1 LPANDDFDIFTS
13 DVRPAPPSL
22 ILFSLV
28 FAMRAT
34 RVAILFL
41 GLLVFAPLSQAAEAK
56 LGFSVRLEGE
66 GFFLNPLVKRLFV
79 EQVTKGSLAE
89 AAGLKAGDEIIK
101 IEGQVVVGRR
111 ARELQGYMKLNPGET
126 RTLRLK
132 HADGTEVEAR
142 ITKPKT

>member
-1 LPANDDFDIFTS
+1 
-13 DVRPAPPSL
+13 
-22 ILFSLV
+22 
-28 FAMRAT
+28 MRAI
-34 RVAILFL
+34 RLAIVFL
-41 GLLVFAPLSQAAEAK
+41 GLLVFAPHSQAAEVK
-56 LGFSVRLEGE
+56 LGFSIRLEGE
-66 GFFLNPLVKRLFV
+66 GFFLNPVVKRLFV

-142 ITKPKT
+142 MTKPKT

>member
-1 LPANDDFDIFTS
+1 M
-13 DVRPAPPSL
+13 
-22 ILFSLV
+22 V
-28 FAMRAT
+28 F
-34 RVAILFL
+34 I
-41 GLLVFAPLSQAAEAK
+41 GLLLFMPQAHTAEVK

-79 EQVTKGSLAE
+79 EEVAKGSLAE
-89 AAGLKAGDEIIK
+89 AAGMKVGDEIIK
-101 IEGQVVVGRR
+101 IEGQVVAGRR
-111 ARELQGYMKLNPGET
+111 ALALQGYMKLNPGET